1 VLHCAGQVSIFEIS
15 SDERDLTCVHRL
27 AAATFGWPMM
37 VQGECT
43 IPLPILSDNAL
54 SIEGGN
60 TSSGVDTSSDL
71 CVFRSTCDLF
81 SILGEI
87 LSTIYQNNGALLRT
101 TAAQNQASH
110 TLSHIMGL
118 NGRLDAYLISTPPYI
133 RSFIEETEP
142 PTANTVSETIF
153 INQQAISC
161 RYRYC
166 HRRSALL
173 DSGLTSS

>member
-1 VLHCAGQVSIFEIS
+1 MLYRAGQVSVFEIS
-15 SDERDLTCVHRL
+15 SNERDLTCVHRL

-37 VQGECT
+37 VQDECT

-54 SIEGGN
+54 SLEAGN
-60 TSSGVDTSSDL
+60 TLSGVDTSSDL

-81 SILGEI
+81 GILGEV

-101 TAAQNQASH
+101 TAAQNQASQ

-142 PTANTVSETIF
+142 PTANTVSDTIL
-153 INQQAISC
+153 IHQQAISC